1 VAGDLTSG
9 YFVPPTV
16 LADVNDDMRIAK
28 EEIFG
33 PVASVLPF
41 DDVDEAIRRA
51 SLTQSGLGGGVW
63 TRDVGKTPSGR
74 PLGQHPFVGGE
85 HVR

>member
-9 YFVPPTV
+9 YLVPPTV

-51 SLTQSGLGGGVW
+51 SLTPIRARRRSV
-63 TRDVGKTPSGR
+63 DP
-74 PLGQHPFVGGE
+74 
-85 HVR
+85 